1 MNNIHIKGDFLVQKS
16 IFVIERDKLIN
27 SIICQICKKSGYF
40 IKSATE
46 YHESAETLLNN
57 SNTISLMI
65 INSDLKGENDENIIT
80 SVRNK
85 IDAPIISISADNSF
99 SARAN
104 ALNLGADDFLG
115 IPFDVSE
122 FLARINSVL
131 RRYRMSSADECLKFK
146 DLLLDINRHVVLV
159 NSSHIDLTVK
169 EFDILKLLM
178 QNPREIVSKED
189 IYRSVWQENFFKSEQ
204 ILNTHI
210 YNLRKKLNL
219 CGDKEKYIHTVWR
232 KGYRLSID

>member
-1 MNNIHIKGDFLVQKS
+1 MIEKYIL
-16 IFVIERDKLIN
+16 VIEKDKLIN
-27 SIICQICKKSGYF
+27 SIICQICNKSGY
-40 IKSATE
+40 ITKSVSE
-46 YHESAETLLNN
+46 YDECIEALLNN
-57 SNTISLMI
+57 SNKINLII
-65 INSDLKGENDENIIT
+65 INSDQKGESDENIIN

-85 IDAPIISISADNSF
+85 VDTPIISISTDNSF

-104 ALNLGADDFLG
+104 ALNSGADDFLG

-122 FLARINSVL
+122 FLARVNSVL
-131 RRYRMSSADECLKFK
+131 RRYRISSFDECLKFK
-146 DLLLDINRHVVLV
+146 DLLLDVKRHVVLV

-178 QNPREIVSKED
+178 QNPQEIISKED
-189 IYRSVWQENFFKSEQ
+189 IYKSVWQENFFKSEQ

>member
-1 MNNIHIKGDFLVQKS
+1 MNIIHTKGDSLIEKY
-16 IFVIERDKLIN
+16 ILVIEKDKLIN
-27 SIICQICKKSGYF
+27 SIICQICNKSGY
-40 IKSATE
+40 ITKSVSE
-46 YHESAETLLNN
+46 YDECIEDLLNN
-57 SNTISLMI
+57 CNKINLII
-65 INSDLKGENDENIIT
+65 INSDQKGENNENIIT

-85 IDAPIISISADNSF
+85 VDTPIISISTDNSF

-104 ALNLGADDFLG
+104 ALNSGADDFLG

-122 FLARINSVL
+122 FLARVNSVL
-131 RRYRMSSADECLKFK
+131 RRYRISSFDECLKFK
-146 DLLLDINRHVVLV
+146 DLLLDVKRHVVLV

-178 QNPREIVSKED
+178 QNPQEIISKED
-189 IYRSVWQENFFKSEQ
+189 IYKSVWQENFFKSEQ